1 MPARQLHLPADPI
14 ADLRD
19 LLLGM
24 APDDLGAFCS
34 ALDPADLDLV
44 EHVLSSASHRRW
56 VPRPHQVPPPLD
68 DPWEVW
74 LLLAGRGAGKTDA
87 CAHEMNR
94 HAEGPPCMP
103 GLPGGHRMAIIAPTL
118 GDASDA
124 CVHGPSGLQAHNP
137 AIREQ
142 TRKGGTFVI
151 WPSGAEAKLF
161 GAYTKQDVERL
172 RAGGNR
178 AVARGTLVSTRRGPV
193 PVEQVARGDLVAT
206 RTGWR
211 PVNRC
216 QSSGVLPTVAVLLD
230 SGLIL
235 RCTPDHPIATPDGF
249 TEAWHLTPGGNV
261 WTWSEERQPTVSGG
275 SDGTG
280 CDGTNG
286 RPATSPHPG
295 AGYSTGPSTQP
306 NTGRSRPA
314 GTSTTSTATAAT
326 TLRATSL
333 PWTPPPTTES
343 THGAPTGTLL
353 VAAPP
358 NVPGLSMTSPALTAA
373 PGSRPGPLMPPAAPA
388 AASVHHEHGSTAC
401 AACVATGSPP
411 RPDTLAPPALDR
423 VRAVWPIADGEV
435 WDLEVDGHH
444 EFVADG
450 VLVGNCFVWVEE
462 LAAWRYLRACW
473 NHMMFGLR
481 LGDTPRVIA
490 STTPKNRPQLR
501 KIIAADTTVVSTAT
515 TDDNP
520 HLAARVRQRLLDT
533 YAGTRLGRQELLGE
547 MLEDVEGA
555 LWSDELIEQHRL
567 VGAEPPRMRRIV
579 VAVDPSWGTTN
590 DECGIVV
597 AGKGWDN
604 EAYVLADYSIRGG
617 PRAWAER
624 VAEAYHSFRA
634 DAVLAEG
641 NFQGE
646 QVKLAMRQVEHP
658 QGKPPFRLVNAS
670 RGKALRAEPVVM
682 LYEQGRVRHV
692 GRLALLEHQMTSWVP
707 TEPADAEA
715 GHHDDDGEG
724 PVVTSVGAGESE
736 TNDDEQLPSSF
747 SPDRVD
753 ALVFALT
760 DLMLGNEGP
769 ASVHRPGAAP
779 APRRLTRSPSVI
791 RPR

>member
-1 MPARQLHLPADPI
+1 MPARQLRLPADPI

-44 EHVLSSASHRRW
+44 EHVLSSASHRSW

-94 HAEGPPCMP
+94 HAEGPPCLP

-137 AIREQ
+137 AVREQ
-142 TRKGGTFVI
+142 TRKGGTFVT

-178 AVARGTLVSTRRGPV
+178 
-193 PVEQVARGDLVAT
+193 
-206 RTGWR
+206 
-211 PVNRC
+211 
-216 QSSGVLPTVAVLLD
+216 
-230 SGLIL
+230 
-235 RCTPDHPIATPDGF
+235 
-249 TEAWHLTPGGNV
+249 
-261 WTWSEERQPTVSGG
+261 
-275 SDGTG
+275 
-280 CDGTNG
+280 
-286 RPATSPHPG
+286 
-295 AGYSTGPSTQP
+295 
-306 NTGRSRPA
+306 
-314 GTSTTSTATAAT
+314 
-326 TLRATSL
+326 
-333 PWTPPPTTES
+333 
-343 THGAPTGTLL
+343 
-353 VAAPP
+353 
-358 NVPGLSMTSPALTAA
+358 
-373 PGSRPGPLMPPAAPA
+373 
-388 AASVHHEHGSTAC
+388 
-401 AACVATGSPP
+401 
-411 RPDTLAPPALDR
+411 
-423 VRAVWPIADGEV
+423 
-435 WDLEVDGHH
+435 
-444 EFVADG
+444 
-450 VLVGNCFVWVEE
+450 CFVWVEE

-520 HLAARVRQRLLDT
+520 HLSARVRQRLLDT

-555 LWSDELIEQHRL
+555 LWSDELIEQRRL
-567 VGAEPPRMRRIV
+567 VDEEPPRMRRIV

-590 DECGIVV
+590 DECGIIV

-604 EAYVLADYSIRGG
+604 LGYVLADYSIRGG

-624 VAEAYHSFRA
+624 VAEAFHSFRA

-658 QGKPPFRLVNAS
+658 QGSPPFRLVNAS
-670 RGKALRAEPVVM
+670 RGKQLRAEPVVM

-692 GRLALLEHQMTSWVP
+692 GRLALLEHQMTTWVP
-707 TEPADAEA
+707 TEPPDAEA

-736 TNDDEQLPSSF
+736 SNDDEQLPSAF

-760 DLMLGNEGP
+760 DLMLGSEGP
-769 ASVHRPGAAP
+769 ASVVRPGAKPGP
-779 APRRLTRSPSVI
+779 ARPTRSPAVR